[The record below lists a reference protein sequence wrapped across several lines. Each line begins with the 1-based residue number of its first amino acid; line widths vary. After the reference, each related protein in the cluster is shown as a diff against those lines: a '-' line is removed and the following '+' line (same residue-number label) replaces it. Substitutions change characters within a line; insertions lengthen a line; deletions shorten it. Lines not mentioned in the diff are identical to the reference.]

1 MLNIMTCAPSV
12 RFPGVG
18 PPWRASA
25 SHRRPDIGVFVAN
38 RMVLLA
44 RVRGVNVEFMAQRQP
59 TALGNPH
66 LTIGL
71 YLAKIFIGPLG
82 MRAVHGGRFTV
93 NRFIA
98 EIAAGG
104 LALLPVFFLFLHHL
118 LQCPVAASPF

>member
-1 MLNIMTCAPSV
+1 MTSASFV

-18 PPWRASA
+18 PPGRASA

-59 TALGNPH
+59 PALGNPH

-71 YLAKIFIGPLG
+71 YLAKIFIGPLER
-82 MRAVHGGRFTV
+82 RAVHGGRFTV
-93 NRFIA
+93 NLFSARVGA
-98 EIAAGG
+98 VR
-104 LALLPVFFLFLHHL
+104 LVLLRSL
-118 LQCPVAASPF
+118 LLRRLD